1 MVRARFPNLRG
12 DLRALFVVGW
22 PLILNNLFSMGV
34 NVADT
39 LMIGRLG
46 ATPLA
51 ALAVGSGLWIG
62 IFLGGLGILMALGP
76 TVSHHFGAQRMMEIG
91 HDTRQA
97 LWLAV
102 GISALAILLMRNVSP
117 LLELIGIA
125 PEIRELAVGYLRA
138 LSWGVP
144 GAYFYHA
151 FRQMNEGVGR
161 TVPIM
166 VVTGLTLAINV
177 SLSFVLV
184 FGKFGLAPLG
194 VQGCGLGS
202 ALSFWCMFLMI
213 LLHVRRHPYYERFDL
228 WRGMAQPDRHAMVRL
243 LGLGWPI
250 GLSLL
255 LQAGLFTT
263 LALLMGRLG
272 ADYAAAHQ
280 ITLNY
285 AGLVFMIP
293 LGLAFATAVLVGQAT
308 GRGAPR
314 EARRTGIVG
323 IGLCFSIA
331 GTIGIATLAA
341 APQIASLYTQDPA
354 VVALA
359 TSLLAISAFLQL
371 GDGTQ
376 SAAAGALRGL
386 KDTRIPMLINGAIYW
401 GVGFVA
407 AWGLGLGLGWQGR
420 GIWTGLAL
428 ALCTAAA
435 VLSLRFRYIVGR
447 HITGQA

>member
-1 MVRARFPNLRG
+1 
-12 DLRALFVVGW
+12 
-22 PLILNNLFSMGV
+22 
-34 NVADT
+34 
-39 LMIGRLG
+39 
-46 ATPLA
+46 
-51 ALAVGSGLWIG
+51 
-62 IFLGGLGILMALGP
+62 
-76 TVSHHFGAQRMMEIG
+76 
-91 HDTRQA
+91 
-97 LWLAV
+97 
-102 GISALAILLMRNVSP
+102 
-117 LLELIGIA
+117 
-125 PEIRELAVGYLRA
+125 
-138 LSWGVP
+138 
-144 GAYFYHA
+144 
-151 FRQMNEGVGR
+151 
-161 TVPIM
+161 
-166 VVTGLTLAINV
+166 
-177 SLSFVLV
+177 
-184 FGKFGLAPLG
+184 
-194 VQGCGLGS
+194 
-202 ALSFWCMFLMI
+202 
-213 LLHVRRHPYYERFDL
+213 
-228 WRGMAQPDRHAMVRL
+228 
-243 LGLGWPI
+243 
-250 GLSLL
+250 
-255 LQAGLFTT
+255 
-263 LALLMGRLG
+263 
-272 ADYAAAHQ
+272 
-280 ITLNY
+280 
-285 AGLVFMIP
+285 MIP

-401 GVGFVA
+401 GVGFLA

-428 ALCTAAA
+428 ALCTAAV

>member
-1 MVRARFPNLRG
+1 MRLPPLESLRA
-12 DLRALFVVGW
+12 DVRALFLVGW

-76 TVSHHFGAQRMMEIG
+76 TVSHHYGAQRMMEIG

-97 LWLAV
+97 LWLALMAS
-102 GISALAILLMRNVSP
+102 GIAIVLMRNVSP
-117 LLELIGIA
+117 LLDFIGID
-125 PEIRELAVGYLRA
+125 PGIRDLAAGYLQA

-166 VVTGLTLAINV
+166 VVTGLTLLINV
-177 SLSFVLV
+177 CLSYVFV
-184 FGKFGLAPLG
+184 FGKLGFAPMG
-194 VQGCGLGS
+194 VEGCGYGM

-213 LLHVRRHPYYERFDL
+213 LVHVLRHPYYTRFDL
-228 WRGMAQPDRHAMVRL
+228 WRGMTQPDRKAIVHL

-272 ADYAAAHQ
+272 EDYAAAHQ

-293 LGLAFATAVLVGQAT
+293 LGLAFATAVLVGQAI

-314 EARRTGIVG
+314 DARRTGVIG

-331 GTIGIATLAA
+331 GTIAIITLACAPRIA
-341 APQIASLYTQDPA
+341 ALYTRDPA

-386 KDTRIPMLINGAIYW
+386 KDTRVPMLINGAIYW

-407 AWGLGLGLGWQGR
+407 AWTLGLGLGLQGR
-420 GIWTGLAL
+420 GIWAGLAL
-428 ALCTAAA
+428 ALCTAAV

-447 HITGQA
+447 HVTGHA